1 MGYIEVQMMVMVVGA
16 NVHCWSE
23 CAQGVMD

>member
-16 NVHCWSE
+16 NDHCWSE
-23 CAQGVMD
+23 CAQGKMD